1 MRLAVLE
8 ARPWQRLLCKSD
20 TLASETLRYRDLFEL
35 APDPCM
41 VTDMSGNIREANR
54 ATAQLLRAPPAFLAR
69 KPVAMFVEPAGRR
82 DFRLALAGVSLGAT
96 PPADWRTTLRWKGDE
111 RRVAISVRT
120 LGAPCGGAPRR
131 LCWLIRPL

>member
-1 MRLAVLE
+1 MRLAVPE
-8 ARPWQRLLCKSD
+8 ARPWDRLLGEADS
-20 TLASETLRYRDLFEL
+20 LASETQRYRDLFEL

-41 VTDMSGNIREANR
+41 ITDMSGNIREANR
-54 ATAQLLRAPPAFLAR
+54 ATAQLLGAR
-69 KPVAMFVEPAGRR
+69 PGFVAGKPVAMFVEPSARR
-82 DFRLALAGVSLGAT
+82 DFRLALAGVSLGAA

>member
-54 ATAQLLRAPPAFLAR
+54 ATAQLLSAPQGFLAR
-69 KPVAMFVEPAGRR
+69 KPVAMFVEPAARR
-82 DFRLALAGVSLGAT
+82 DFRLALAGVSLGAA
-96 PPADWRTTLRWKGDE
+96 PPADWRTTLRWKDHE
-111 RRVAISVRT
+111 RRVGISVRA
-120 LGAPCGGAPRR
+120 LGAPPGAPRR
-131 LCWLIRPL
+131 LYWLVRPL